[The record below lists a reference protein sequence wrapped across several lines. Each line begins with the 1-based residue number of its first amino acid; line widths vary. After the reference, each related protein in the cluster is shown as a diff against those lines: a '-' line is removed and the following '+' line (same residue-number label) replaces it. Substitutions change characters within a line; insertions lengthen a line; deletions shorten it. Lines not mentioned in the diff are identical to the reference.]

1 MRQFLFHC
9 LFASFVLIFFL
20 QSLAFTKETSEKKD
34 LNPET
39 SSLIYAY
46 GGYGYY
52 RWKMMSMNDYFSLFG
67 SSSSMGLDYTH
78 NASPFIVKKYG
89 VKTNISILSL
99 GMDYLSDK
107 LSLPTEYNS
116 SEDLQAEEDDRAQE
130 LKLLSGLQF
139 GNIALQGDVVL
150 REFKSTITS
159 KGYKDYDGSTTDIYY
174 YPKSGD
180 MITLSPGDKISWY
193 TRYSQYTIKL
203 AFIGDYLTT
212 ELGGKYVQY
221 EAPTELTVT
230 TMGSSGEVFMYTN
243 NRYVDIF
250 IGLKSRFPIWGDLY
264 MTTYT
269 PLSLSGLGGYS
280 AQSDYFKS
288 KEIKPFS
295 FDNFNVSSSGSIT
308 LQYILKHM
316 KIEGGVDYGMYYSWL
331 TMSQVKLKKE
341 ITYFDTVADST
352 ATVNRGDRVDME
364 FKRLEFFW
372 GFFLSASVFF

>member
-1 MRQFLFHC
+1 MRLVKLSC
-9 LFASFVLIFFL
+9 LLVTFFSFFL
-20 QSLAFTKETSEKKD
+20 IYSIPSSAESTGKTD

-52 RWKMMSMNDYFSLFG
+52 RWKMMSMSDYMSLFG

-89 VKTNISILSL
+89 VKANISILSL

-159 KGYKDYDGSTTDIYY
+159 KGYKDYDGTTTDIYY

-193 TRYSQYTIKL
+193 TRYSQYTLKL

-212 ELGGKYVQY
+212 EIGGKYVQY
-221 EAPTELTVT
+221 EAPTELTIT
-230 TMGSSGEVFMYTN
+230 TMGSSG
-243 NRYVDIF
+243 
-250 IGLKSRFPIWGDLY
+250 
-264 MTTYT
+264 
-269 PLSLSGLGGYS
+269 
-280 AQSDYFKS
+280 
-288 KEIKPFS
+288 
-295 FDNFNVSSSGSIT
+295 
-308 LQYILKHM
+308 
-316 KIEGGVDYGMYYSWL
+316 
-331 TMSQVKLKKE
+331 
-341 ITYFDTVADST
+341 
-352 ATVNRGDRVDME
+352 
-364 FKRLEFFW
+364 
-372 GFFLSASVFF
+372 